1 MILACTACERQEQ
14 VRVEM
19 PFSLYLPAG
28 TVAQQHNGPRRAM
41 GDPGNT
47 ETFALPNYLYIF
59 VLWENNGNWE
69 VLDIERLRLQ
79 DRDWELVR
87 YTGSLMTEND
97 SIFRCKRKLN
107 IMLTGN
113 GMMGRVYAIA
123 SSIPLDE
130 PTNVFSSNLGSIR
143 NLDQLLNLKIN
154 VSSNDMQSN
163 LHNIYI
169 TPYNYEVGGKYYGS
183 FMNPTEYVVPLDLML
198 YHIASKVD
206 LQWYVN
212 EANRVNQTDPSQ
224 AVRLTYLEAR
234 NLFTGNAY
242 CFKPLRN
249 EVASLPSTG
258 YTIADI
264 ITPTDEGKW
273 WEGRSYFY
281 TIPYTVT
288 GEPGYFPLQ
297 LRMGTNGT
305 KESAAYY
312 LTLKQP
318 VDTTAVF
325 APWIRGVFNFTQPLG
340 NTSETKIAS

>member
-1 MILACTACERQEQ
+1 
-14 VRVEM
+14 M
-19 PFSLYLPAG
+19 PLTLYLPAST
-28 TVAQQHNGPRRAM
+28 TVQHAPRRVM
-41 GDPGNT
+41 GDPGTSEN
-47 ETFALPNYLYIF
+47 FSLPNYVYIF
-59 VLWENNGNWE
+59 VLWDDGSQWKMLARE
-69 VLDIERLRLQ
+69 DLRLIPTL
-79 DRDWELVR
+79 DWERTR

-97 SIFRCKRKLN
+97 SIFRFRTKLN
-107 IMLTGN
+107 IMLPQN
-113 GMMGRVYAIA
+113 GLAGRVYAVA
-123 SSIPLDE
+123 APIPLDD
-130 PTNVFSSNLGSIR
+130 VFSQSFSSIHNL
-143 NLDQLLNLKIN
+143 NEVLNLKID
-154 VSSNDMQSN
+154 VSSNEMQSN
-163 LHNIYI
+163 LHNIYS

-183 FMNPTEYVVPLDLML
+183 FANPTEYVVSIDLML

-264 ITPTDEGKW
+264 VTPTDEGKW